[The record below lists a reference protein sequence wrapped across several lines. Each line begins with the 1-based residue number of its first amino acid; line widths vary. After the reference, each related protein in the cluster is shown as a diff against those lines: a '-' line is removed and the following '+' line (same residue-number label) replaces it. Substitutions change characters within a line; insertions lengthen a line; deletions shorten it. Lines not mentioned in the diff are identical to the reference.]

1 MSPSAHILIVDDE
14 PNLRRTV
21 ARILQRAG
29 FEVTTASNAREG
41 LALLSGHKFD
51 LVYMDIRM
59 PDMNGLEALKSIHAT
74 YPQLPVILFTG
85 QPDLNSAVSALRHGA
100 LDYLQKPLKPEMII
114 ERARSAVANLER
126 ERRKKELQAQIAA
139 LESELRNLEGS
150 EATEKALKGKK
161 AIDAGERYFRLGKLT
176 LDLHTRRV
184 NTGGERLIDLPP
196 TAFDYLLVLARHA
209 PNLVDYQ
216 TLVVE
221 AQGYQADLREAQELT
236 KWHIHHIRDAI
247 EPDPGHPTFIINVR
261 GSGYRLVAD

>member
-1 MSPSAHILIVDDE
+1 MSTSAHILIVDDE

-29 FEVTTASNAREG
+29 FEVTTASSGKEG
-41 LALLSGHKFD
+41 LALLSQHSFD
-51 LVYMDIRM
+51 MVYMDIRM

-85 QPDLNSAVSALRHGA
+85 QPDLNSALSALRHGA
-100 LDYLQKPLKPEMII
+100 LDYLEKPLKPETLI
-114 ERARSAVANLER
+114 ERARTTLANLER
-126 ERRKKELQAQIAA
+126 ERRKKELQAQIETLQA
-139 LESELRNLEGS
+139 ELRNLEGGEETGEARMGNKVTETS
-150 EATEKALKGKK
+150 ERFFKRGN
-161 AIDAGERYFRLGKLT
+161 LT

-184 NTGGERLIDLPP
+184 NIGGKGPIDLPP

-221 AQGYQADLREAQELT
+221 AQGYQADMKEAQELT
-236 KWHIHHIRDAI
+236 KWHIHHVREAI
-247 EPDPGHPTFIINVR
+247 EPDTDHPTFIINVR